1 MSFNTVQ
8 NPHMKKSEV
17 RVINAPVWVFCAPPG
32 SNDGCAVVVS
42 SFRFPNSPDN
52 SVNSNA
58 VIVPHCGAREKS
70 FLEEIA

>member
-1 MSFNTVQ
+1 
-8 NPHMKKSEV
+8 
-17 RVINAPVWVFCAPPG
+17 
-32 SNDGCAVVVS
+32 VVS
-42 SFRFPNSPDN
+42 ILRFPNSPDN